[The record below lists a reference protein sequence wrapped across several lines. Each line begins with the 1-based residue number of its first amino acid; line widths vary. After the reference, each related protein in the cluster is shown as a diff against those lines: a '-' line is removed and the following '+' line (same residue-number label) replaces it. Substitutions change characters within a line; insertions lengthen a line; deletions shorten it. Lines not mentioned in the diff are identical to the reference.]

1 MLPIL
6 SKIWGVVVKVAG
18 KSSSRAAELE
28 AEKDLLET
36 KAFMKGRYSP
46 KYLAKYSV
54 VGIVWVFV
62 ALFVGHM
69 LFPEHIQD
77 PTIWLGMLMAHISD
91 TLGLVWKGL

>member
-54 VGIVWVFV
+54 VGIV
-62 ALFVGHM
+62 FVGHM